1 MIASM
6 GVLFALAVAFLV
18 MYLIKPSVTEDT
30 NHVKDI
36 TLVANELFSET
47 DDGELKYYASIG
59 NEYTVYSTLTVDN
72 NSSTNVQWDFDP
84 TLLEIKEQKND
95 GEPCLK
101 FIPRVGMH
109 GRTAKITVRA
119 PSQVSEYKTI
129 EFTIVNQGAEDIQVK
144 RYGVS
149 GNLTTVNGDNV
160 NQELSITVPYYTMN
174 GSRNNKPINVQFE
187 QLSKFDPTSGE
198 YAKLTSVLIDGKQ
211 SDAVTVTSS
220 DEEIISINQETVW
233 NDSFSFTAKKSSNNQ
248 YVTIS
253 ITANVNNDQAK
264 EVTKI
269 IKVKV
274 DSNVS
279 LGYVDSMY
287 VFNKPIVDKEFITKV
302 QTPGKTSDIQSGKL
316 KDEIT
321 TANKAGAAI
330 KTMAYNDGQIVSNN
344 DFALVLPYSNTS
356 TIAYNDIFKHVL
368 LNPLDIQYDGN
379 DITTSWY
386 KDIEV
391 RSSDTNILAVTQD
404 STSGVVKLTPKDVA
418 WLNKDGKPKCTLTF
432 RDKKQGSAGASITI
446 PVQIIAQT
454 TEVELAYGS
463 NKTTATKPDIEVM
476 ASVGG
481 HYDVTMT
488 YTFIAPNKDSAK
500 VLAEEACLNDAYKLV
515 FDKSEM
521 DVTLKGDNKLL
532 EPNTE
537 RHADFGDTLTKV
549 SGGTSTATQYKATI
563 TFTVTVKMEKTG
575 AAVFR
580 FIKNGSDIYGD
591 ADDAGSLKSKD
602 KAVELSA
609 SFSITES
616 AKSAWIIKDDDV
628 KDDDNNNIGLATAR
642 NIVTNNGEM
651 AGNFVR
657 KPGSDTEASV
667 YLQNQSSG
675 EISILSPTNI
685 KQFVRADKDF
695 FEIKKYTTVSKNNNL
710 LARDRTTEILSFAG
724 GTPDLNEAG
733 SVTFEV
739 HNVGNEKIATLTIHI
754 YIIDAVTDI
763 IPVNAQQS
771 TDYAAG
777 AFGSIKVTDVKAEHY
792 LNKTPTDY
800 TYSGIKL
807 YYNKG
812 GAAFDDATEGGVI
825 TFSYNDTPVYKF
837 EKSDGEGRL
846 TALVD
851 IYAFS
856 YHNTVNLGDVE
867 IEFLINNSD
876 EYIGKYYGGE
886 FEYKHKAKVSF
897 VRIADGA
904 ALFTDSEYQNE
915 VARDD
920 GFNVSVSQDS
930 EASLYVTSTVNVDGT
945 TVYVERDD
953 SGHIAP
959 VEKATFS
966 LPTGTSITPTTSDSP
981 SQGRYYSIAYRSPAI
996 STEREVYTGAFVYY
1010 NKNNTQVA
1018 LTFTVNNETRKI
1030 SSMGIY
1036 LDEACTDDDDHSLS
1050 GKSLLFGGFI
1060 NQADLYS
1067 NTVYVRV
1074 AYENHQSSYTSF
1086 EGAEL
1091 SLPSYLKL
1099 DGKNPIRGTNTYVL
1113 LPAKYSSNNNYVEI
1127 FTCSITLDENE
1138 QVTDNKTVKVCP
1150 SNNKDKNVVSFTA
1163 DVQAGLETLI
1173 VKNGETTIATVTAG
1187 NTGTYTTSFDLKNP
1201 TDTNTL
1207 NLSFEYGAT
1216 NSEGYS
1222 LSYNHTGAGLNVTVP
1237 TAVNGFDISNN
1248 IKNATSEFAIASTE
1262 SIKTGKQKF
1271 TLTFIDEYNGA
1282 DENNVFVLE
1291 IEITVTMG
1299 IYELA
1304 FEDGT
1309 DPTVTVTGAT
1319 GSQALTVKVKYNG
1332 NNPNTQP
1339 SAAVIKSKDV
1349 LAAYTF
1355 NGTAYTL
1362 FTGITVTR
1370 DSKDATGKT
1379 FTVQIPNNID
1389 RTQSYYLRLVCD
1401 GVVYKADDHLRS
1413 IKISTLTSHIVF
1425 DDGNS
1430 VKPTQA
1436 QGAACPSASIVV
1448 TSASD
1453 TFTLVANVVNDGT
1466 NDKENDAKQSRVI
1479 YGLYSDFDCT
1489 DEIKTGM
1496 TASNGVIK
1504 VINPA
1509 KISDTI
1515 YYLAKYTEQD
1525 TSKKYELKVKLT
1537 YTVAPSAVAISGVD
1551 ANAFDSANSTLTLYY
1566 GNANNYTQA
1575 NLSGKIDATTAF
1587 SGASYTTEKVTY
1599 TVALQNA
1606 SDSAYLDISGLVL
1619 KPIALKNNA
1628 LTTVPV
1634 VVTATY
1640 AGVTTDEKVY
1650 NVIITPFTTLAQG
1663 SGSLSLLNKDAQ
1675 LTVTPNIA
1683 TYGGF
1688 THTYTLSAATTDN
1701 GVFAINGAD
1710 DVKTVKLAEGT
1721 TAKKGNYS
1729 LTETVSYAY
1738 AGAANGG
1745 ITMVGTFTST
1755 ATYTVTVVGEYA
1767 LTFDLMAGNS
1777 VITPYD
1783 STKESTKYSVVNES
1797 LNYSVKVTSADTNFV
1812 TTKYGATV
1820 TPNVVSV
1827 AAFSSGK
1834 TATVTLTA
1842 NASGAFTIAVTATVG
1857 GQTYTVTENYYF
1869 VYGANVTAKLY
1880 MSQNGSTYNVFN
1892 GTAQNIDYTTTPYT
1906 FKYEIDGISNDVKDE
1921 DIKLVVNGAVTTD
1934 AMEKEGSKR
1943 YWIITATKATI
1954 MRIGASVKIGSR
1966 TVYLDEKT
1974 VALTATAPDFTFTA
1988 DKETILPS
1996 QSLTMSI
2003 GKAAD
2008 FLGTYTV
2015 SYAIQSGSAYAT
2027 INTTTG
2033 ALTAKTNVV
2042 TDQTVIVRATI
2053 TVSNGVY
2060 AGTYTLDKSITVTG
2074 VALPTI
2080 AFNAGAAR
2088 EVGIGATDYTQDSYT
2103 FNRVVGDYTYSD
2115 VSYSLSASSA
2125 LLASPADYELN
2136 GNKLTIKN
2144 TAKTRAGGSIQLT
2157 VTATIT
2163 SGAHQGESV
2172 SDTITVRVL
2181 PTMST
2186 SVSFI
2191 ALGNAAAT
2199 YDLNGERFKSLSVF
2213 APNTNNA
2220 DGFVKSTDTYS
2231 IVSLSVTDTTNF
2243 GVDGAK
2249 LIVKNN
2255 LTAATTINVEATVL
2269 ITDGAYA
2276 GTTVVGTKEVR
2287 IAVPPSLEENVEW
2300 NDTYYKYNDIILD
2313 KTKVLGNA
2321 ISGDVSGITVV
2332 VPDAVAEHVTV
2343 KNNGAASPVVSVSK
2357 NYGAYFTNDE
2367 PTKTFTVNYVV
2378 TLTNGNVYYSSAQY
2392 TVAPQQVTI
2401 TAKVGEDTIG
2411 STGLTVNV
2419 NETFIMQLSADKD
2432 FDVVIKGVS
2441 ESAVFN
2447 ATYGGN
2453 GIQINVGS
2461 VTSDQTVDVE
2471 LTLNVAGQTTT
2482 HTFALIVLAPQTNAQ
2497 YTAENTDTIFALD
2510 DGHIVG
2516 NNQDNAV
2523 ASTWTAAGNAQFKYG
2538 QKLTITAPNG
2548 HNLNEYFDS
2557 LGIEFDGHTASA
2569 NNLNGSIATIDF
2581 PTYYGYRY
2589 EVDAFNLNMQFKT
2602 NAVIPLSTI
2611 EVKLT
2616 VYNRSSRGNSTDVTV
2631 RYRVQVI
2638 GAIAV
2643 TLNTNAGDDNVTVT
2657 YNNPLYKHSYSL
2669 PTPTRTGYTLVGWYT
2684 AEKGGDLVANNAT
2697 VTNTQPHTLY
2707 ARWTAKEYTI
2717 EYNNEG
2723 STSTRPETAKYG
2735 ATYGT
2740 LLEPTRDGYDFVCWK
2755 DSDGN
2760 VITADTLVKPV
2771 NANVQTITLYAQWRI
2786 RYYTVTLTEGYTGGS
2801 EFTFQVPYWQSFNI
2815 HNSFRPT
2822 REGYRFDGW
2831 DVEGDVTNVTSDVTI
2846 TARWIQVFTVSFNAN
2861 ANGEVANPQ
2870 SVQMANG
2877 DAYALPTLTRDGY
2890 DFDGWYNGETEV
2902 VNGTEA
2908 TLTANVTLIAHW
2920 TQTVFTHTV
2929 TFDLDGGNIGGETDY
2944 SFTVTSGANFSTH
2957 LNIVPSRDGYRFD
2970 GWYIGNA
2977 KQESAITVAA
2987 DVELTAHWTANTY
3000 TVTFDAN
3007 NGGTLAEGDGTKTV
3021 TYDGAYGEL
3030 PTPTPDSGAIF
3041 EGWYTEDGTKIDDDT
3056 SVNIAGNHTLYA
3068 HWSYE
3073 EE

>member
-1 MIASM
+1 MR
-6 GVLFALAVAFLV
+6 
-18 MYLIKPSVTEDT
+18 
-30 NHVKDI
+30 
-36 TLVANELFSET
+36 
-47 DDGELKYYASIG
+47 
-59 NEYTVYSTLTVDN
+59 
-72 NSSTNVQWDFDP
+72 Q
-84 TLLEIKEQKND
+84 
-95 GEPCLK
+95 
-101 FIPRVGMH
+101 
-109 GRTAKITVRA
+109 
-119 PSQVSEYKTI
+119 
-129 EFTIVNQGAEDIQVK
+129 
-144 RYGVS
+144 
-149 GNLTTVNGDNV
+149 
-160 NQELSITVPYYTMN
+160 
-174 GSRNNKPINVQFE
+174 
-187 QLSKFDPTSGE
+187 
-198 YAKLTSVLIDGKQ
+198 
-211 SDAVTVTSS
+211 
-220 DEEIISINQETVW
+220 
-233 NDSFSFTAKKSSNNQ
+233 
-248 YVTIS
+248 
-253 ITANVNNDQAK
+253 
-264 EVTKI
+264 
-269 IKVKV
+269 
-274 DSNVS
+274 
-279 LGYVDSMY
+279 
-287 VFNKPIVDKEFITKV
+287 
-302 QTPGKTSDIQSGKL
+302 
-316 KDEIT
+316 
-321 TANKAGAAI
+321 
-330 KTMAYNDGQIVSNN
+330 
-344 DFALVLPYSNTS
+344 
-356 TIAYNDIFKHVL
+356 
-368 LNPLDIQYDGN
+368 
-379 DITTSWY
+379 
-386 KDIEV
+386 
-391 RSSDTNILAVTQD
+391 
-404 STSGVVKLTPKDVA
+404 
-418 WLNKDGKPKCTLTF
+418 
-432 RDKKQGSAGASITI
+432 
-446 PVQIIAQT
+446 
-454 TEVELAYGS
+454 
-463 NKTTATKPDIEVM
+463 

-488 YTFIAPNKDSAK
+488 YTFVAPNKDSAK
-500 VLAEEACLNDAYKLV
+500 VLAEEACLNDAYRLV

-563 TFTVTVKMEKTG
+563 TFNVTVKMETTG

-591 ADDAGSLKSKD
+591 ADDTGSLKSKD

-616 AKSAWIIKDDDV
+616 AQSAWIIKDDDV

-695 FEIKKYTTVSKNNNL
+695 FEIKKYTTVSKNSNL

-777 AFGSIKVTDVKAEHY
+777 VFGSIKVTDVKAEHY

-812 GAAFDDATEGGVI
+812 GATFDDATEGGVI

-856 YHNTVNLGDVE
+856 YHNNVNLGDVE

-904 ALFTDSEYQNE
+904 ALFTDSEYQNMIE
-915 VARDD
+915 RDD

-996 STEREVYTGAFVYY
+996 STEREVYSGAFVYY

-1036 LDEACTDDDDHSLS
+1036 LDKACTDDDDHLLT

-1127 FTCSITLDENE
+1127 FTCSITLDKDE

-1163 DVQAGLETLI
+1163 DVQAGLKTLI
-1173 VKNGETTIATVTAG
+1173 IKNGDATQSITAG
-1187 NTGTYTTSFDLKNP
+1187 NTGSVTTTFNLKNP

-1332 NNPNTQP
+1332 NNADTQP

-1349 LAAYTF
+1349 LDAYTF
-1355 NGTAYTL
+1355 DGTAYTL

-1453 TFTLVANVVNDGT
+1453 VFSLKVNVVNDGT
-1466 NDKENDAKQSRVI
+1466 NEKEGDAKQSKVV
-1479 YGLYSDFDCT
+1479 YGLYTDFDCT
-1489 DEIKTGM
+1489 NEIKTGM
-1496 TASNGVIK
+1496 TASNGTIK
-1504 VINPA
+1504 VTNPT
-1509 KISDTI
+1509 KIRDTI
-1515 YYLAKYTEQD
+1515 YYLAKYTEKD
-1525 TSKKYELKVKLT
+1525 TNKAYELKVALT

-1551 ANAFDSANSTLTLYY
+1551 ANAFDSANDTLTLYY

-1587 SGASYTTEKVTY
+1587 SGASYTTENVTY
-1599 TVALQNA
+1599 TAALQNA

-1721 TAKKGNYS
+1721 SAKKGAYS

-1738 AGAANGG
+1738 DGAANGG
-1745 ITMVGTFTST
+1745 ITMVGTFEST
-1755 ATYTVTVVGEYA
+1755 ATYTVTVVGDYE
-1767 LTFDLMAGNS
+1767 LTFDLMAGNN
-1777 VITPYD
+1777 VITPYVN
-1783 STKESTKYSVVNES
+1783 TNESTKYSVVNEN
-1797 LNYSVKVTSADTNFV
+1797 LNYSVKVTSADTSFV

-1827 AAFSSGK
+1827 AAFGSGK

-1857 GQTYTVTENYYF
+1857 GQTYTVTKNYYF
-1869 VYGANVTAKLY
+1869 VYGANVAAKLY
-1880 MSQNGSTYNVFN
+1880 MSQNGSAYTVFN
-1892 GTAQNIDYTTTPYT
+1892 GTEQNIDYTTTPYK

-1921 DIKLVVNGAVTTD
+1921 DIKLVVNGAVTTE
-1934 AMEKEGSKR
+1934 AMQKEDSKR
-1943 YWIITATKATI
+1943 YWIITATKATF

-1974 VALTATAPDFTFTA
+1974 VELTATAPDFTLSA
-1988 DKETILPS
+1988 QSSVMPS
-1996 QSLTMSI
+1996 QDAQFTLN
-2003 GKAAD
+2003 KATG
-2008 FLGTYTV
+2008 FQGNYTV
-2015 SYAIQSGSAYAT
+2015 VYAVNSTTYAT
-2027 INTTTG
+2027 IDTNG
-2033 ALTAKTNVV
+2033 KLTAKTNVV
-2042 TDQTVIVRATI
+2042 TDQTVIVTATI

-2060 AGTYTLDKSITVTG
+2060 AGTYTLDKSITVKG

-2088 EVGIGATDYTQDSYT
+2088 EVGIGETDYTRDSYT
-2103 FNRVVGDYTYSD
+2103 FNGVVGDYTYSD
-2115 VSYSLSASSA
+2115 VSYSLSASSST

-2172 SDTITVRVL
+2172 SDSIIVRVL

-2186 SVSFI
+2186 STSSI

-2199 YDLNGERFKSLSVF
+2199 YDLNVERFKSTF
-2213 APNTNNA
+2213 APNTNSGT
-2220 DGFVKSTDTYS
+2220 GFVNSTDEYS

-2255 LTAATTINVEATVL
+2255 LTTATTFNVEATVL
-2269 ITDGAYA
+2269 ITSGAYA
-2276 GTTVVGTKEVR
+2276 GTTVVGTKQ
-2287 IAVPPSLEENVEW
+2287 ISISVPPASLEENVTWTASYE
-2300 NDTYYKYNDIILD
+2300 YGVILLD
-2313 KTKVLGNA
+2313 KAKVLGNA
-2321 ISGDVSGITVV
+2321 ITGTVSGITVV
-2332 VPDAVAEHVTV
+2332 LPEAVEQYVTV
-2343 KNNGAASPVVSVSK
+2343 ANNGKASPVVSVSK

-2392 TVAPQQVTI
+2392 TVAPQKVTI
-2401 TAKVGEDTIG
+2401 TAKVGEDTVGG
-2411 STGLTVNV
+2411 SGYTVNA
-2419 NETFIMQLSADKD
+2419 NETFIMQLTADNN
-2432 FDVVIKGVS
+2432 FDVVITAVS
-2441 ESAVFN
+2441 NSALYNTTF
-2447 ATYGGN
+2447 GGN
-2453 GIQINVGS
+2453 GVQFNVGS
-2461 VTSDQTVDVE
+2461 VNADQDENVT
-2471 LTLNVAGQTTT
+2471 LTLTVAGQSTT
-2482 HTFALIVLAPQTNAQ
+2482 FGFKLNILAPQTNAQ
-2497 YTAENTDTIFALD
+2497 YTANNTENTDFAVN
-2510 DGHIVG
+2510 DGHLAIDQ
-2516 NNQDNAV
+2516 NNAV
-2523 ASTWTAAGNAQFKYG
+2523 ASTWTAAGNAQFKYA

-2548 HNLNEYFDS
+2548 HYLNEYFDS
-2557 LGIEFDGHTASA
+2557 LKLNNQYSA
-2569 NNLNGSIATIDF
+2569 NLNGTSATIDF
-2581 PTYYGYRY
+2581 PVSDVWPYNRREFRT
-2589 EVDAFNLNMQFKT
+2589 FNLNMAFKT
-2602 NAVIPLSTI
+2602 SVAIPLSTI

-2616 VYNRSSRGNSTDVTV
+2616 VYNRDRNGSYIEVTV
-2631 RYRVQVI
+2631 LYRIQVT

-2643 TLNTNAGDDNVTVT
+2643 TLNTNAGDDTVEVE
-2657 YNNPLYKHSYSL
+2657 YSNPLYQHSYSL
-2669 PTPTRTGYTLVGWYT
+2669 PTPTRTGYTLDGWYT
-2684 AEKGGDLVANNAT
+2684 AEKGGSKVAYNAT

-2707 ARWTAKEYTI
+2707 AHWTAKTYNLRYNANYTDAPAI
-2717 EYNNEG
+2717 SDTKIVTYGQTYDELN
-2723 STSTRPETAKYG
+2723 TPTRP
-2735 ATYGT
+2735 
-2740 LLEPTRDGYDFVCWK
+2740 GYDFVGWTAA
-2755 DSDGN
+2755 SEAN
-2760 VITADTLVKPV
+2760 SQVITADTLVKPA
-2771 NANVQTITLYAQWRI
+2771 NANVATITLYAQWRI
-2786 RYYTVTLTEGYTGGS
+2786 QYYTVTLNANGG
-2801 EFTFQVPYWQSFNI
+2801 TVGGADTLAMQVAYNGTYNLHTVI
-2815 HNSFRPT
+2815 EPT
-2822 REGYRFDGW
+2822 RSGYRFDGW
-2831 DVEGDVTNVTSDVTI
+2831 YNSEEEKQTAAITVTGNVTL
-2846 TARWIQVFTVSFNAN
+2846 TAQWIPLYTVSFDLNYEGKPA
-2861 ANGEVANPQ
+2861 ATTAQ
-2870 SVQMANG
+2870 YANG
-2877 DAYALPTLTRDGY
+2877 DTYGTLATPERTGY
-2890 DFDGWYNGETEV
+2890 RFDGWFTEAE
-2902 VNGTEA
+2902 NGTKVESTTTVNTESLTLYA
-2908 TLTANVTLIAHW
+2908 YWTQMFTVTLT
-2920 TQTVFTHTV
+2920 
-2929 TFDLDGGNIGGETDY
+2929 LDGGNIGGETTY
-2944 SFTVTSGANFSTH
+2944 SFTVAKDTQFSTYR
-2957 LNIVPSRDGYRFD
+2957 NITPMRDGYRFD
-2970 GWYIGNA
+2970 GWTYNNA
-2977 KQESAITVAA
+2977 PATEAIEVTD
-2987 DVELTAHWTANTY
+2987 DVTLTAQWVKRY
-3000 TVTFDAN
+3000 TVTFVNIESDETPDEQQYDE
-3007 NGGTLAEGDGTKTV
+3007 GAE
-3021 TYDGAYGEL
+3021 YDL
-3030 PTPTPDSGAIF
+3030 PTLQDTDTKHF
-3041 EGWYTEDGTKIDDDT
+3041 EGWSLAANGEVIDDT
-3056 SVNIAGNHTLYA
+3056 STVGGDNANITLYA
-3068 HWSYE
+3068 IWTDLTPE
-3073 EE
+3073 IGD